1 MTEVYFQLVINQR
14 RTCDEKNK
22 AVKIVQKTQL
32 SAVKA
37 LLEERG
43 YDLNGYRTE

>member
-1 MTEVYFQLVINQR
+1 MTEMYFQLVINQR
-14 RTCDEKNK
+14 RTCDENNK
-22 AVKIVQKTQL
+22 TVKPVPKTQL

>member
-1 MTEVYFQLVINQR
+1 MTEMYFQLVINQR

-22 AVKIVQKTQL
+22 AVRFVPKTQL
-32 SAVKA
+32 LAVKA

-43 YDLNGYRTE
+43 YDLNGYKAE

>member
-1 MTEVYFQLVINQR
+1 MTEIYFQLVINQR
-14 RTCDEKNK
+14 RTCNEKNK
-22 AVKIVQKTQL
+22 TVKIVPKTQL

-43 YDLNGYRTE
+43 YDLNG

>member
-1 MTEVYFQLVINQR
+1 MTEMYFQLVINQR

-22 AVKIVQKTQL
+22 AVRLVQKTQL
-32 SAVKA
+32 SSVKA

>member
-1 MTEVYFQLVINQR
+1 MTEMYFQLVINQR
-14 RTCDEKNK
+14 STWDEKNK
-22 AVKIVQKTQL
+22 AVRLVPKTQL

>member
-1 MTEVYFQLVINQR
+1 MTEIYFQLVINQR
-14 RTCDEKNK
+14 RTCNEKNK
-22 AVKIVQKTQL
+22 TVKIVPKTQL

-43 YDLNGYRTE
+43 YDLNGYKTE

>member
-22 AVKIVQKTQL
+22 DVKLVPKIQLDAVKE
-32 SAVKA
+32 
-37 LLEERG
+37 LLVERG
-43 YDLNGYRTE
+43 YDLNGYKTE